1 MRNLSIINESED
13 IVTKDYA
20 DQKLPGRP
28 ITKYDYD
35 HLSPAEKDADIVYF
49 IIDDDQDALEFDE
62 VPTAGSDNPVK
73 SKGIKA
79 ALDAKQNALTFDQ
92 TPTAGSQNPVTS
104 DGVKSAI
111 TCSGVNFI
119 ETGSLTAS
127 GDTSWHSYINS
138 SLSFRADTKYIYMF
152 GSVHGTLSGSMV
164 VPLQVRNLL
173 PNEPFIVPIYF
184 NADNQGVV
192 QVYSTSFIV
201 TAKTKDFD
209 FDYEL
214 IEIY

>member
-13 IVTKDYA
+13 IVTKEYA

-73 SKGIKA
+73 SKGIKS
-79 ALDAKQNALTFDQ
+79 ALDAKQNTLTFDQ

-104 DGVKSAI
+104 GGVKSALDASQPI
-111 TCSGVNFI
+111 YVGDSTTLGALSSGA
-119 ETGSLTAS
+119 TGWTSGQATIPAGYKAILCTAS
-127 GDTSWHSYINS
+127 IGSIAVVKGDIVVN
-138 SLSFRADTKYIYMF
+138 AE
-152 GSVHGTLSGSMV
+152 VVANGTWYLTY
-164 VPLQVRNLL
+164 RT
-173 PNEPFIVPIYF
+173 F
-184 NADNQGVV
+184 NAIGAN
-192 QVYSTSFIV
+192 YSTINIHILCV
-201 TAKTKDFD
+201 K
-209 FDYEL
+209 E
-214 IEIY
+214 